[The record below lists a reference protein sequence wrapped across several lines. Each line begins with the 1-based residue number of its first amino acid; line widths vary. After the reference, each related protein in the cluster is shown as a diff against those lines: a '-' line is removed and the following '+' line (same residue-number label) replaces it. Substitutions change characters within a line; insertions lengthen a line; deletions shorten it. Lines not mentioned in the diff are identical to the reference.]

1 MCKAEVLIWVQDLH
15 HDEAG
20 ISELCD
26 LLLQADHARVC
37 TNVAWIFSHLRQE
50 DKTLYLSS
58 RYEELVRLALSPEI
72 PVRLG
77 LVLSLL
83 QDLSTKENFRSDL
96 LDFCLCH
103 LSDRKY
109 TAGDRSYMIHLAA
122 RLCGFYPELKQ
133 ELELSLEYLFED
145 PAPSIVAARQHA
157 LRKLRALQKKGPF
170 RQVKSETV

>member
-1 MCKAEVLIWVQDLH
+1 MKDIHILERRMSKAEVLIWVQDLH

-26 LLLQADHARVC
+26 LLLRADHARVC

-58 RYEELVRLALSPEI
+58 RYEELVGLALSPEV

-77 LVLSLL
+77 LLLSLL
-83 QDLSTKENFRSDL
+83 LDLSTKENFRSDL

-103 LSDRKY
+103 LSDRNY
-109 TAGDRSYMIHLAA
+109 TSGDRSYMIHLAA

-133 ELELSLEYLFED
+133 ELELCLEFLAED
-145 PAPSIVAARQHA
+145 PAPSVVAARHHA
-157 LRKLRALQKKGPF
+157 LGKLRVSKK
-170 RQVKSETV
+170 K

>member
-1 MCKAEVLIWVQDLH
+1 MKDIHILERRMCKAEVLIWVQNLH

-26 LLLQADHARVC
+26 LLLRADHARVC
-37 TNVAWIFSHLRQE
+37 TNVAWIFSHLSQE
-50 DKTLYLSS
+50 DKMLYLSS
-58 RYEELVRLALSPEI
+58 RYEELVRLVLSSEV

-77 LVLSLL
+77 LLLSLL
-83 QDLSTKENFRSDL
+83 LDLSTKENFRSDL

-122 RLCGFYPELKQ
+122 RLYGFYPELKQ
-133 ELELSLEYLFED
+133 ELELSLEFLAED
-145 PAPSIVAARQHA
+145 PAPSVVTARHQV
-157 LRKLRALQKKGPF
+157 LKKLRGKK
-170 RQVKSETV
+170 KK

>member
-1 MCKAEVLIWVQDLH
+1 MKDIHILERRMSKAEVLVWVQNLH

-26 LLLQADHARVC
+26 LLLRADHARVC
-37 TNVAWIFSHLRQE
+37 TNVAWIFSHLSQE
-50 DKTLYLSS
+50 DKMLYLSS
-58 RYEELVRLALSPEI
+58 RYEELVRLALSPEV

-77 LVLSLL
+77 LLFSLL
-83 QDLSTKENFRSDL
+83 LDLSIKENFRSDL

-103 LSDRKY
+103 LSDQKY

-133 ELELSLEYLFED
+133 ELELSLEFLAEN

-157 LRKLRALQKKGPF
+157 LRKLRAPQKK
-170 RQVKSETV
+170 

>member
-1 MCKAEVLIWVQDLH
+1 MKDIHILERRMCKAEVLIWVQDLH

-20 ISELCD
+20 ISKLCD
-26 LLLQADHARVC
+26 LLLRADDTRTC
-37 TNVAWIFSHLRQE
+37 TNVVWIFSHLSQE
-50 DKTLYLSS
+50 DKMLYLSS
-58 RYEELVRLALSPEI
+58 RYEELVRLALSPEV

-77 LVLSLL
+77 LLLSLL

-133 ELELSLEYLFED
+133 ELELSLEYLSED

-157 LRKLRALQKKGPF
+157 LGKLRVSKK
-170 RQVKSETV
+170 K